1 MRYNLNVQTTPGY
14 EWVERYRIARLPRSI
29 THPIFHTARHKL
41 HLEHVCI
48 GISQHQTTTGTRTH
62 VPLALT
68 CFHDDIGVCVLS
80 AARPR
85 DLGNGLDH
93 IVKETH
99 DSA

>member
-1 MRYNLNVQTTPGY
+1 MGGALSDCSTTQVHY
-14 EWVERYRIARLPRSI
+14 SSNIS
-29 THPIFHTARHKL
+29 HARHKL